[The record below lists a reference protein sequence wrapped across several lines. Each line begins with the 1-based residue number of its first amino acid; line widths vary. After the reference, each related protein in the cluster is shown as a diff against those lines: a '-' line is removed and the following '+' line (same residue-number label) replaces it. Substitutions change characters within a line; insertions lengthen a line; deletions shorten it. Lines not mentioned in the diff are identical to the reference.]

1 MLNIKVHLR
10 IITII
15 IVTRWYYHRHQ
26 PVRLNCVKM
35 KMYMVRVK
43 MSVSNIEI
51 LKMTVFKDVEVTE
64 VMGHGRC
71 MMPFIFKKL
80 LS

>member
-1 MLNIKVHLR
+1 
-10 IITII
+10 
-15 IVTRWYYHRHQ
+15 
-26 PVRLNCVKM
+26 M

>member
-1 MLNIKVHLR
+1 
-10 IITII
+10 
-15 IVTRWYYHRHQ
+15 
-26 PVRLNCVKM
+26 
-35 KMYMVRVK
+35 

-64 VMGHGRC
+64 VMCHGRC